1 MSVCWINGKF
11 VPREDA
17 SISIF
22 DHGVLYGD
30 GIFEG
35 IRFYQRKAFLLEAHL
50 TRLAQS
56 AAVLQLTLPYCLE
69 DIQQAIEES
78 IKRSSTDHGYLRIVV
93 TRGEGSLGIDPTSC
107 LKANMFIIGEQ
118 LTVVNSSANEAG
130 IRVIISSWRRIP
142 NDSLDSRI
150 KSLNYLNQILARLD
164 AKNANADEAILLN
177 HAGFVTEASV
187 ENIFIVKNKILM
199 TPPAIDGALDGVTRK
214 LILDLAHQL
223 GIHAS
228 EKSMTPYDLYTS
240 DECFLTGTG
249 SELVPVKSV
258 DGRSI
263 QHCPGPIFKQLQN
276 AFHQIT
282 YGEINN
288 D

>member
-11 VPREDA
+11 VAREEA

-35 IRFYQRKAFLLEAHL
+35 IRFYHRKAFLLDAHL

-56 AAVLQLTLPYCLE
+56 AAVLQLTLPYCRQ

-78 IKRSSTDHGYLRIVV
+78 IKRNPSEHGYLRIVV
-93 TRGEGSLGIDPTSC
+93 TRGEGSLGIDPASC
-107 LKANMFIIGEQ
+107 SKSNMFIITDK
-118 LTVVNSSANEAG
+118 LSDTDSSVNKSG
-130 IRVIISSWRRIP
+130 IRLMISSWRRIP

-177 HAGFVTEASV
+177 HAGFVTEASA
-187 ENIFIVKNKILM
+187 ENIFIIKNKRLI
-199 TPPAIDGALDGVTRK
+199 TPPASDGALDGVTRK
-214 LILDLAHQL
+214 LILDFAQQL
-223 GIHAS
+223 SIHAS
-228 EKSMTPYDLYTS
+228 EKSITPYDLYTS

-249 SELVPVKSV
+249 SELIPVKSI

-263 QHCPGPIFKQLQN
+263 AHCPGPIFTQLKN
-276 AFHQIT
+276 EFHQMT